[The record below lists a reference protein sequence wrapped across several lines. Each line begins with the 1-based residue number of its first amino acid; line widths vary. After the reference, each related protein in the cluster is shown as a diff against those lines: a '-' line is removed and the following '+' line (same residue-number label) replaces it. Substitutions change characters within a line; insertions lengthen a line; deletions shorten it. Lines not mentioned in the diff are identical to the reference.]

1 VLTKTSLFDLFCG
14 QSKDGK
20 DFNHY
25 LHKYILHRIG
35 ECDLGINAK
44 TAEEMTDAFEKVDKG
59 IVAGTD
65 TIGRLALLHV
75 TGIRTEQE

>member
-1 VLTKTSLFDLFCG
+1 LFDLFCG

-35 ECDLGINAK
+35 EYDLGIDTKAV
-44 TAEEMTDAFEKVDKG
+44 EEMMDAFEEVDKG
-59 IVAGTD
+59 IIAGTD
-65 TIGRLALLHV
+65 IFGRLGLLHV
-75 TGIRTEQE
+75 TGIRAEQE